1 MDDTRDSKNRFHS
14 QRRSLVDKFCP
25 ICILLTTLIFIQA
38 ACTRIELTSVSNDPD
53 RKVGPLEADPHAED
67 NLLSNQSHYL
77 QWI

>member
-1 MDDTRDSKNRFHS
+1 MDDPRDSKNRFHF
-14 QRRSLVDKFCP
+14 QRRSVVDKFCP
-25 ICILLTTLIFIQA
+25 ICVLLTTPIFIQA
-38 ACTRIELTSVSNDPD
+38 ACTRIELTPVSTDPD